1 MSVDTT
7 NRESTPQASERFLIP
22 PWANY
27 LVPGLVIVAIG
38 VLTYVPLV
46 AWLFL
51 SPETTDVGYRPI
63 QPVPFS
69 HKLHAGDLK
78 MDCRY
83 CHSTVEST
91 SYAAIPDTKVCMNCH
106 ASIKSESENLKL
118 VVDSYSSGQPVSW
131 LKIHDQPDFV
141 FFDHSAHV
149 NHGVG
154 CVSCHGRIDEMEVVH
169 QAKSLS
175 MAWCLECH
183 RNPTPHLRPRSEVTN
198 MTWDP
203 QQIGKTQSE
212 LGKELLTEYE
222 IHTTKFLQNCTAC
235 HR

>member
-1 MSVDTT
+1 MADDADAT
-7 NRESTPQASERFLIP
+7 NETKRFLFP

-27 LVPGLVIVAIG
+27 LVPSLVLATIG

-46 AWLFL
+46 GWLAI
-51 SPETTDVGYRPI
+51 SPETTDVGYRPA

-83 CHSTVEST
+83 CHSTVET
-91 SYAAIPDTKVCMNCH
+91 AAYAAIPDTKICMNCH
-106 ASIKSESENLKL
+106 ASIKSESDNMKL
-118 VVDSYSSGQPVSW
+118 VNESYSTGRPVSW
-131 LKIHDQPDFV
+131 KKIHDEPDFV
-141 FFDHSAHV
+141 FFNHSAHV

-154 CVSCHGRIDEMEVVH
+154 CATCHGRIDQMEVVH
-169 QAKSLS
+169 QDKMLS

-183 RNPTPHLRPRSEVTN
+183 REPARHLRPREEITN
-198 MTWDP
+198 MNWTADLS
-203 QQIGKTQSE
+203 GKTQLE
-212 LGKELLTEYE
+212 LGRELVRKYGVHPPRVLE
-222 IHTTKFLQNCTAC
+222 NCTTC